1 MSRPSAPDVDGEQ
14 EVDLASAWQ
23 RLIDRWWLP
32 VGGLLVGAVIGLVL
46 ALSGGSVWRAE
57 TIVYLGQPFA
67 PLGGGQIQSL
77 ATNPRTVGEIVRS
90 ESVLQDVSDATD
102 IPVSKLRS
110 SISTRELVAA
120 GQVRGINP
128 LIEIGV
134 KGDAGP
140 RKIEAAADALAARVV
155 ENVSVYV
162 ADKVELLEQQV
173 AVSTAQLA
181 AVEARIQASQRQ
193 QDTLIQDQS
202 IPLDQRL
209 LLSANLNSV
218 ITTSDARRT
227 SLQDDL
233 FEARQ
238 LLNLAESVESS
249 RVVEPAAA
257 VKTTARSSRT
267 SLLVGAL
274 LGLLVGAIVALAAE
288 PFAARRR
295 RNAHVRLMVDG
306 KRVAVVVP
314 AYDEERLVVETI
326 RGIPDFVDR
335 IYVVDDASR
344 DGTAEQ
350 ARARR
355 RRAGRGDPARA
366 ELGRWRGDRHGVPAR
381 ARGGHRRDLRDG
393 RRQPDGSGGA
403 RRADRARRAR

>member
-1 MSRPSAPDVDGEQ
+1 MNRASAPDLDGEQ

-23 RLIDRWWLP
+23 RLTLRWWLP
-32 VGGLLVGAVIGLVL
+32 VGGLLVGAVIGLAL

-90 ESVLQDVSDATD
+90 ESVLDDASAETG

-110 SISTRELVAA
+110 SISTRELVAP
-120 GQVRGINP
+120 GQVRGVNP
-128 LIEIGV
+128 LIEIGL

-140 RKIEAAADALAARVV
+140 RKIEAAAETLAARVV

-162 ADKVELLEQQV
+162 ADKVELLQQQV
-173 AVSTAQLA
+173 AVSESQLQ
-181 AVEARIQASQRQ
+181 AVETRIQAAQRQ

-218 ITTSDARRT
+218 ITTADARRT

-257 VKTTARSSRT
+257 VKTTARSRRT

-274 LGLLVGAIVALAAE
+274 LGLLVGAVAALAVE

-295 RNAHVRLMVDG
+295 R
-306 KRVAVVVP
+306 
-314 AYDEERLVVETI
+314 
-326 RGIPDFVDR
+326 
-335 IYVVDDASR
+335 DAS
-344 DGTAEQ
+344 
-350 ARARR
+350 
-355 RRAGRGDPARA
+355 
-366 ELGRWRGDRHGVPAR
+366 
-381 ARGGHRRDLRDG
+381 
-393 RRQPDGSGGA
+393 
-403 RRADRARRAR
+403 

>member
-1 MSRPSAPDVDGEQ
+1 MNDHRSSAELEGEQ
-14 EVDLASAWQ
+14 EVDLASAWK
-23 RLIDRWWLP
+23 RIERRWWLP

-90 ESVLQDVSDATD
+90 ESVLQDVSDKTG

-110 SISTRELVAA
+110 SISTRELLAA

-134 KGDAGP
+134 KGDSGP
-140 RKIEAAADALAARVV
+140 RKIEAAADALAVRVV
-155 ENVSVYV
+155 ENVSTYV

-173 AVSTAQLA
+173 TVSEAQLA
-181 AVEARIQASQRQ
+181 AIETRIQAAQRQ

-202 IPLDQRL
+202 IPLDSRL

-218 ITTSDARRT
+218 ITTADARRT

-233 FEARQ
+233 FESRQ

-249 RVVEPAAA
+249 RVVEPARA

-274 LGLLVGAIVALAAE
+274 LGLLVGAVLALAAE
-288 PFAARRR
+288 PF
-295 RNAHVRLMVDG
+295 V
-306 KRVAVVVP
+306 
-314 AYDEERLVVETI
+314 
-326 RGIPDFVDR
+326 
-335 IYVVDDASR
+335 
-344 DGTAEQ
+344 
-350 ARARR
+350 ARR
-355 RRAGRGDPARA
+355 RRA
-366 ELGRWRGDRHGVPAR
+366 
-381 ARGGHRRDLRDG
+381 
-393 RRQPDGSGGA
+393 STSS
-403 RRADRARRAR
+403 

>member
-1 MSRPSAPDVDGEQ
+1 MNRASAPDLDGEQ
-14 EVDLASAWQ
+14 EVDLAHAWQ
-23 RLIDRWWLP
+23 RLTLRWWLP
-32 VGGLLVGAVIGLVL
+32 VGGLLVGAVFGLAL

-77 ATNPRTVGEIVRS
+77 ATNPRTVSEVVRS
-90 ESVLQDVSDATD
+90 ESVIQDVARETG
-102 IPVSKLRS
+102 IQASKLRA
-110 SISTRELVAA
+110 SISTKELVATGQPRA
-120 GQVRGINP
+120 GVNP

-173 AVSTAQLA
+173 TVSESQLQ
-181 AVEARIQASQRQ
+181 AVEARIQAAQRQ

-202 IPLDQRL
+202 IPLEQRL
-209 LLSANLNSV
+209 LLVANLNSV
-218 ITTSDARRT
+218 ITTADARRT

-238 LLNLAESVESS
+238 LLNLAESVETS

-274 LGLLVGAIVALAAE
+274 LGLLVGAIAALAAE

-295 RNAHVRLMVDG
+295 R
-306 KRVAVVVP
+306 
-314 AYDEERLVVETI
+314 
-326 RGIPDFVDR
+326 
-335 IYVVDDASR
+335 
-344 DGTAEQ
+344 
-350 ARARR
+350 
-355 RRAGRGDPARA
+355 DP
-366 ELGRWRGDRHGVPAR
+366 
-381 ARGGHRRDLRDG
+381 
-393 RRQPDGSGGA
+393 S
-403 RRADRARRAR
+403 

>member
-1 MSRPSAPDVDGEQ
+1 
-14 EVDLASAWQ
+14 
-23 RLIDRWWLP
+23 
-32 VGGLLVGAVIGLVL
+32 
-46 ALSGGSVWRAE
+46 VWRAE

-77 ATNPRTVGEIVRS
+77 ATNPRTVGEIIRS
-90 ESVLQDVSDATD
+90 ESVLDRVSDETG

-110 SISTRELVAA
+110 SISTRELLAA

-162 ADKVELLEQQV
+162 ADKIELLEQQV
-173 AVSTAQLA
+173 AVSESQLQ

-202 IPLDQRL
+202 IPLEQRL
-209 LLSANLNSV
+209 LLVANLNSV
-218 ITTSDARRT
+218 ITTADARRT
-227 SLQDDL
+227 ALQDDL

-274 LGLLVGAIVALAAE
+274 LGLLVGAIAALAVA

-295 RNAHVRLMVDG
+295 R
-306 KRVAVVVP
+306 
-314 AYDEERLVVETI
+314 
-326 RGIPDFVDR
+326 
-335 IYVVDDASR
+335 DASP
-344 DGTAEQ
+344 G
-350 ARARR
+350 
-355 RRAGRGDPARA
+355 
-366 ELGRWRGDRHGVPAR
+366 
-381 ARGGHRRDLRDG
+381 
-393 RRQPDGSGGA
+393 
-403 RRADRARRAR
+403 

>member
-1 MSRPSAPDVDGEQ
+1 MSRPPAPDLDGEQ

-23 RLIDRWWLP
+23 RLTLRWWLP
-32 VGGLLVGAVIGLVL
+32 VGGLLVGAVIGLAL

-90 ESVLQDVSDATD
+90 ESVLDDVSADTG

-110 SISTRELVAA
+110 SISTRELVAT
-120 GQVRGINP
+120 GQVARGINP

-140 RKIEAAADALAARVV
+140 RKIEQATDALAARVV
-155 ENVSVYV
+155 ENVSEYV

-173 AVSTAQLA
+173 AVSESQLQ
-181 AVEARIQASQRQ
+181 AVESRIQVAQ
-193 QDTLIQDQS
+193 QQQSALNDDPS
-202 IPLDQRL
+202 IPLDQKL
-209 LLSANLNSV
+209 LLTLNLNSV
-218 ITTSDARRT
+218 ITTADARRT
-227 SLQDDL
+227 ALQDDL

-238 LLNLAESVESS
+238 LLNLADSVESS

-274 LGLLVGAIVALAAE
+274 LGLLVGTVAALAAE
-288 PFAARRR
+288 PLLARRR
-295 RNAHVRLMVDG
+295 SS
-306 KRVAVVVP
+306 P
-314 AYDEERLVVETI
+314 
-326 RGIPDFVDR
+326 
-335 IYVVDDASR
+335 
-344 DGTAEQ
+344 
-350 ARARR
+350 
-355 RRAGRGDPARA
+355 
-366 ELGRWRGDRHGVPAR
+366 
-381 ARGGHRRDLRDG
+381 
-393 RRQPDGSGGA
+393 
-403 RRADRARRAR
+403 